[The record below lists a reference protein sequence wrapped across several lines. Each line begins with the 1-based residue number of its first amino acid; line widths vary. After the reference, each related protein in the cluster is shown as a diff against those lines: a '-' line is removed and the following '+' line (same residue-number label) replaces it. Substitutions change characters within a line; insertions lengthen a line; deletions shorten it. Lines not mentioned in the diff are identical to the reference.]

1 MAEPGAVAC
10 LGCVHGARG
19 KPRLYFVH
27 RLNLFDTIKGIMNT
41 QFEGQHEGEEVLFI
55 FRRHPVAMRK
65 GFYLL
70 FIPFVVASLPFLLWP
85 DNINLFWVA
94 IAGLGIGLLL
104 FFYHWISWY
113 FSIFVVTNIRLR
125 QVVQKGFFNKSVI
138 DVGISKIQNISY
150 NVPGFSAAVL
160 GYGSLVVQTYVGD
173 LVLDKIEHPGKIY
186 NELQKAVHANGGAI
200 QQDEYEEISE

>member
-1 MAEPGAVAC
+1 
-10 LGCVHGARG
+10 
-19 KPRLYFVH
+19 
-27 RLNLFDTIKGIMNT
+27 MNT
-41 QFEGQHEGEEVLFI
+41 QFEGQHDDEEVLFI

-70 FIPFVVASLPFLLWP
+70 FFPFVIASVPFLLWP
-85 DNINLFWVA
+85 TNMDLFWVA
-94 IAGLGIGLLL
+94 IGGLGVGLLF

-113 FSIFVVTNIRLR
+113 FSIFVVTNARLR
-125 QVVQKGFFNKSVI
+125 QVIQKGFFNKSVI

-186 NELQKAVHANGGAI
+186 NELQKAVHANGGE
-200 QQDEYEEISE
+200 QLRDDYEETSE